1 MKNQQGDVVAVIDFA
16 GADAATY
23 SYDGWG
29 HILTT
34 GGYDA
39 DLAARNPLRYRGYYY
54 DSETELYYLQSR
66 YYNPALGRFICA
78 DGYVK
83 TPGGSLLSANMFA
96 YCGNNPVNYED
107 PTGELLFPGEIHNAV
122 VRRIADEKG
131 YYKEQIILYKDGGYG
146 RADLISKEGFVWD
159 VKRDRPGHILA
170 GIKQVKKYTEN
181 TWRGH
186 AGVKLHVGQ
195 DEGQSGYFNH
205 KSGLIT
211 YEVEYRYKE
220 KGVIVYDYRV
230 KEVDYGTLV
239 VGAALIGTLAA
250 AAMTGG
256 ASIPAGAVALFALA

>member
-1 MKNQQGDVVAVIDFA
+1 M
-16 GADAATY
+16 
-23 SYDGWG
+23 
-29 HILTT
+29 
-34 GGYDA
+34 
-39 DLAARNPLRYRGYYY
+39 
-54 DSETELYYLQSR
+54 
-66 YYNPALGRFICA
+66 
-78 DGYVK
+78 
-83 TPGGSLLSANMFA
+83 
-96 YCGNNPVNYED
+96 
-107 PTGELLFPGEIHNAV
+107 
-122 VRRIADEKG
+122 
-131 YYKEQIILYKDGGYG
+131 
-146 RADLISKEGFVWD
+146 
-159 VKRDRPGHILA
+159 KRDRPGHILA